1 MEIRSMKIEDYDEVF
16 AMWLITSKRALSS
29 ADSKENIEKYL
40 NRNEGL
46 SQVAVCDGKIV
57 GTVLSGHDGRRG
69 FIHHMAVLPEYRRHH
84 IGKALAEKAIQKL
97 TDEGIEKTHIF
108 CYKDNKTGQGFWTD
122 FGFERRDDIYDFS
135 YDNK

>member
-46 SQVAVCDGKIV
+46 SQVAICDGKIV

-84 IGKALAEKAIQKL
+84 IGRALAEKAIQKL

-108 CYKDNKTGQGFWTD
+108 CYKDNKTGQEFWTD

>member
-40 NRNEGL
+40 NRNKGL
-46 SQVAVCDGKIV
+46 SQVAICDGKIV

-84 IGKALAEKAIQKL
+84 IGRTLAEKAIQKL